1 MKDKPLIKYEELT
14 DEQKAWVKDY
24 INDDRPDEEVFETY
38 SDEQR
43 AFIEEYW
50 LRGGVDGK

>member
-24 INDDRPDEEVFETY
+24 INDDRRASATMAAANLLTSQKIWQET
-38 SDEQR
+38 
-43 AFIEEYW
+43 
-50 LRGGVDGK
+50 V